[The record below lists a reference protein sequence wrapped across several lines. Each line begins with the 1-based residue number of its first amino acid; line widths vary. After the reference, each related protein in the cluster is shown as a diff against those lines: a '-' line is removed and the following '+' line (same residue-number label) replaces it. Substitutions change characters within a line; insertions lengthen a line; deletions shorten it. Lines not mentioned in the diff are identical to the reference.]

1 MTEDEKNRLRWA
13 LWASAQSEGVTMF
26 YGMTHA
32 RPPCFSEADWSW
44 LRDTDGELSEI
55 GNDSFAIKYGFSKK

>member
-1 MTEDEKNRLRWA
+1 
-13 LWASAQSEGVTMF
+13 MF